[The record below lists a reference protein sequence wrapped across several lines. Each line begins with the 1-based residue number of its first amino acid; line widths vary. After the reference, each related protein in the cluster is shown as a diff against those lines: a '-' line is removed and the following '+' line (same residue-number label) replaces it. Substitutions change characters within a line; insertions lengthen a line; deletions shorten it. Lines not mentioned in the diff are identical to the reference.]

1 MPALETDQLE
11 EFPLPKATFAQK
23 VISVEHYTDRLFKFR
38 ISRPPS
44 FRFRS
49 GEFVMIG
56 LPSEGKP
63 LYRAYSIA
71 SPSWDE
77 EIEFFSIKVPGG
89 PLTEHLQKIK
99 VGDTIWMRQ
108 KSTGT
113 LVMDAL
119 TPAKNLYMI
128 STGTG
133 IAPFASVM
141 RDPESYEKF
150 EKLILTHTCREIS
163 ELKYG
168 FDTVALT
175 KDDMLV
181 GEEATKALY
190 HFTSTTRESSD
201 QNGRI
206 TNLIEDGTLA
216 KAVNLPDLN
225 PETDR
230 VMICGSMAMIN
241 DLKIILEA
249 RGFEEGANSKPGDFV
264 IERAFVD

>member
-1 MPALETDQLE
+1 
-11 EFPLPKATFAQK
+11 
-23 VISVEHYTDRLFKFR
+23 
-38 ISRPPS
+38 
-44 FRFRS
+44 
-49 GEFVMIG
+49 
-56 LPSEGKP
+56 
-63 LYRAYSIA
+63 
-71 SPSWDE
+71 
-77 EIEFFSIKVPGG
+77 
-89 PLTEHLQKIK
+89 
-99 VGDTIWMRQ
+99 MRQ

-181 GEEATKALY
+181 GEEATKALS
-190 HFTSTTRESSD
+190 HFTSTTRENSD
-201 QNGRI
+201 QKGRI

-216 KAVNLPDLN
+216 KAVHLPDLN